1 MEKIKCFIDESL
13 IIEKSNM
20 THFTLFMS
28 KIRVRERKH
37 HYHSIKLLKYNNFFS
52 AVEEN
57 YRKAIAAVRESMES
71 RLTDHKDSA
80 VFEILVDLLKTKV

>member
-57 YRKAIAAVRESMES
+57 YCKAIAAVRESME
-71 RLTDHKDSA
+71 
-80 VFEILVDLLKTKV
+80 